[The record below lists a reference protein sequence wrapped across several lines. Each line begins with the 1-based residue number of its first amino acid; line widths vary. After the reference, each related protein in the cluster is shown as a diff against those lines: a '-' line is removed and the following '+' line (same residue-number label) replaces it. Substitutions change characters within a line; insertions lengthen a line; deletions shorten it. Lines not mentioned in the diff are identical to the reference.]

1 MQLNMKISNNTNT
14 NSKGTEN
21 EEDME
26 HECAESDKSS
36 DDDSRSCSTEEAEED
51 QEDESQ
57 SEIDEAECER
67 LRHEYLS
74 DMSELEKQFC
84 ELKEQ
89 LYTERLQQI
98 DAKIIEITNN
108 RAPEYLQPLAQLEE
122 QLAIKKQ
129 VACIRRDFTLASI
142 KQKFESEELASF
154 QHMES
159 EKILLFDTILI
170 ELQDKIRRLE
180 EDRHNIDITSDLWQE
195 SQTMKKKKKTDHLH
209 PERKKKPQ
217 TVSGPYIVYMLRD
230 SDVMDDWMLIKK
242 ALKQQTQKRKSE
254 L

>member
-1 MQLNMKISNNTNT
+1 MKISGTTNT
-14 NSKGTEN
+14 NGKHIEN

-26 HECAESDKSS
+26 HDGAESDKSS
-36 DDDSRSCSTEEAEED
+36 DDESRSCSTEEAEED

-67 LRHEYLS
+67 LRHEYLA

-98 DAKIIEITNN
+98 DAKIVEITNN
-108 RAPEYLQPLAQLEE
+108 RAPEYLQPLAQLQK
-122 QLAIKKQ
+122 QLTIKKE
-129 VACIRRDFTLASI
+129 VASIRRELTLASI

-159 EKILLFDTILI
+159 EKILLFDTIQN

-195 SQTMKKKKKTDHLH
+195 SQTMKKKKKTDPLH

-217 TVSGPYIVYMLRD
+217 TVSDILN
-230 SDVMDDWMLIKK
+230 
-242 ALKQQTQKRKSE
+242 KRAVFHCLCFSIRG
-254 L
+254 

>member
-1 MQLNMKISNNTNT
+1 MHPGMKISNSNAND
-14 NSKGTEN
+14 KGTEN

-26 HECAESDKSS
+26 HDGAESDKSS
-36 DDDSRSCSTEEAEED
+36 DDESRSCSTEEAEED

-98 DAKIIEITNN
+98 DAKIVEITNN

-122 QLAIKKQ
+122 QLSIKKQ

-159 EKILLFDTILI
+159 EKILLFDTIHN

-195 SQTMKKKKKTDHLH
+195 SQTMRKKKKADPLH
-209 PERKKKPQ
+209 QERKKKPQ
-217 TVSGPYIVYMLRD
+217 TVSDILCHYTLF
-230 SDVMDDWMLIKK
+230 SLN
-242 ALKQQTQKRKSE
+242 L

>member
-195 SQTMKKKKKTDHLH
+195 SQTMKKKKKTDPLH

>member
-1 MQLNMKISNNTNT
+1 MKISGNG
-14 NSKGTEN
+14 KGET

-26 HECAESDKSS
+26 HDGAESDKSS
-36 DDDSRSCSTEEAEED
+36 EEESHSCSTEEAEDQD

-67 LRHEYLS
+67 RRHEYLA

-98 DAKIIEITNN
+98 DAKIVEILNN
-108 RAPEYLQPLAQLEE
+108 KAAEYLQPLAQLEE
-122 QLAIKKQ
+122 QLTIKKN
-129 VACIRRDFTLASI
+129 VASIRRDMALASI
-142 KQKFESEELASF
+142 KQKFESEELAAF

-159 EKILLFDTILI
+159 EKVLLYDTIKQ
-170 ELQDKIRRLE
+170 ELEDKIRRLE
-180 EDRHNIDITSDLWQE
+180 EDRHNIDISSDLWQE
-195 SQTMKKKKKTDHLH
+195 SQTMKKKKKTDPLH
-209 PERKKKPQ
+209 PERRKKPQ
-217 TVSGPYIVYMLRD
+217 TISGPYIVYMLRD
-230 SDVMDDWMLIKK
+230 ADVMDDWMAIKK
-242 ALKQQTQKRKSE
+242 AIKQQLQKRRSE

>member
-1 MQLNMKISNNTNT
+1 MKIGNGKIDT
-14 NSKGTEN
+14 
-21 EEDME
+21 EEDVE
-26 HECAESDKSS
+26 QYGGESDKSS
-36 DDDSRSCSTEEAEED
+36 DEDSHTCSTEEIEED

-57 SEIDEAECER
+57 SDIDEAECER
-67 LRHEYLS
+67 RRHEYLA

-98 DAKIIEITNN
+98 DAKIIEIQNN
-108 RAPEYLQPLAQLEE
+108 KAVEYLHPLAQLEK
-122 QLAIKKQ
+122 QLAMKKK
-129 VACIRRDFTLASI
+129 VAGIRRDMSLNSI
-142 KQKFESEELASF
+142 KQKFESEELAAF

-159 EKILLFDTILI
+159 EKVLLYDTIKQ

-195 SQTMKKKKKTDHLH
+195 TQTLKKKKKTDPLH
-209 PERKKKPQ
+209 PDRKKKPQ
-217 TVSGPYIVYMLRD
+217 TVTGPYIVYMIREADL
-230 SDVMDDWMLIKK
+230 MEDWMAVKK
-242 ALKQQTQKRKSE
+242 AIKQQSQKRKAE

>member
-1 MQLNMKISNNTNT
+1 MKISSNNINA
-14 NSKGTEN
+14 NGKGTEN
-21 EEDME
+21 DEDME
-26 HECAESDKSS
+26 HDGAESDKSS

-67 LRHEYLS
+67 LRHEYLT
-74 DMSELEKQFC
+74 DMSELEKQFS

-98 DAKIIEITNN
+98 DAKIVEITNN

-122 QLAIKKQ
+122 QLAIKKH
-129 VACIRRDFTLASI
+129 VACIRRDLTLASI

-159 EKILLFDTILI
+159 EKILLFDTILN

-195 SQTMKKKKKTDHLH
+195 SQTMKKKKKTDPLH

>member
-1 MQLNMKISNNTNT
+1 MKLAGNG
-14 NSKGTEN
+14 KGELDD
-21 EEDME
+21 DME
-26 HECAESDKSS
+26 HDGGDTDKSS
-36 DDDSRSCSTEEAEED
+36 EDESHSCSTEEAEEDQD

-57 SEIDEAECER
+57 SEIDEVECER
-67 LRHEYLS
+67 RRHEYLA

-98 DAKIIEITNN
+98 DAKIIEIQNN
-108 RAPEYLQPLAQLEE
+108 KATEYLQPLAQLEE
-122 QLAIKKQ
+122 QMAIKKK
-129 VACIRRDFTLASI
+129 VASIRRDMALASI
-142 KQKFESEELASF
+142 KQKFESEELAAF

-159 EKILLFDTILI
+159 EKVLLYDTIKL
-170 ELQDKIRRLE
+170 ELEDKIRRLE
-180 EDRHNIDITSDLWQE
+180 EDRHNIDISSDLWQE
-195 SQTMKKKKKTDHLH
+195 SQTMKKKKKTDPLH
-209 PERKKKPQ
+209 PERRKKPQ

-230 SDVMDDWMLIKK
+230 GDVMDDWMAIKK